1 MLNITNSTNSRSII
15 SLLVAGVVLLP
26 GSAAPQGMTPA
37 PQRVVSLGVCA
48 DQLLLA
54 LADPIQIASLSSEA
68 GNPTISYLADLAAPH
83 PQGAG
88 GVEALVGYLPDLV
101 LADGT
106 TSPATL
112 ELVAAL
118 GYTTVQLQSV
128 ADIDEAIAQI
138 LLVGVVLGR
147 EAEGQALA
155 DLVDAARRQATRT
168 NWGNTV
174 VSIRQGG
181 EVPDANSL
189 MTNLLAVVGLNNVGG
204 ELSSGAGRVS
214 LEALVATPP
223 TYLVVPDT
231 DSIAFGG
238 GLAVLQHPALV
249 YVFPPA
255 GRLVVPDRL
264 TRCAGPSLPVA
275 LRRLASEL
283 ARVTP

>member
-1 MLNITNSTNSRSII
+1 M
-15 SLLVAGVVLLP
+15 A
-26 GSAAPQGMTPA
+26 A

-68 GNPTISYLADLAAPH
+68 GNHTISYLADLAAQH

-101 LADGT
+101 LADST
-106 TSPATL
+106 TAPATL
-112 ELVAAL
+112 ELIEAL

-138 LLVGVVLGR
+138 LLVGVILGR

-168 NWGNTV
+168 NWGETV

-181 EVPDANSL
+181 RVSDDNSL
-189 MTNLLAVVGLNNVGG
+189 MTDLLEVIGLNNVGS
-204 ELSSGAGRVS
+204 ELSSDAGRVV

-223 TYLVVPDT
+223 TYLVVPDPE
-231 DSIAFGG
+231 SIPIGG
-238 GLAVLQHPALV
+238 ALAVLGHPALS

-255 GRLVVPDRL
+255 RRLLVPDRL
-264 TRCAGPSLPVA
+264 THCAGPSLPVA

>member
-1 MLNITNSTNSRSII
+1 LLNITNPTNARSIV
-15 SLLVAGVVLLP
+15 SLLVLGIVLLSGP
-26 GSAAPQGMTPA
+26 AAPQGITAA

-68 GNPTISYLADLAAPH
+68 GNPTISFLADLAASH

-112 ELVAAL
+112 ELVEAL
-118 GYTTVQLQSV
+118 GYATVQLQSV

-138 LLVGVVLGR
+138 LLVGGILGR

-168 NWGNTV
+168 NWGDTV
-174 VSIRQGG
+174 VSIRQDG
-181 EVPDANSL
+181 EVSDANSF
-189 MTNLLAVVGLNNVGG
+189 MTNLLAVIGLNNVGS

-231 DSIAFGG
+231 DSIVFGG
-238 GLAVLQHPALV
+238 GLAVLQHPALA

-255 GRLVVPDRL
+255 LRLIVPDRL
-264 TRCAGPSLPVA
+264 THCAGPSLPVA